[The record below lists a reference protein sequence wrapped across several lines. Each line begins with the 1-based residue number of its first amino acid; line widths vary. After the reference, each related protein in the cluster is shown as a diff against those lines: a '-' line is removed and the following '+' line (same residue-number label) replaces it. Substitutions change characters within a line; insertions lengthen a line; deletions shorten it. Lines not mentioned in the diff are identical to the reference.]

1 VVAILTVTRM
11 WRQLRSH
18 AIGAVNVGGTRE
30 GVRRAISLCAPVAG
44 EETVREALRVA
55 ALEVRHVRG

>member
-1 VVAILTVTRM
+1 VLAILTVTRM

-30 GVRRAISLCAPVAG
+30 GVRAAIARCSPFAEAG
-44 EETVREALRVA
+44 AVEEALRVA
-55 ALEVRHVRG
+55 GLATEDARR